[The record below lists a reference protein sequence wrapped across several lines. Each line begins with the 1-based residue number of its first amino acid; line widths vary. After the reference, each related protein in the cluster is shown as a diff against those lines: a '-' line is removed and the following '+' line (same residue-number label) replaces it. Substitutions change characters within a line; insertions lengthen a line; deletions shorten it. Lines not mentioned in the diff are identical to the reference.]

1 MKTNRMKSRTALY
14 GLLSGLLLL
23 AAGMPA
29 AQAASAFTEDFS
41 AGTLPSNFEILKGS
55 GLGVQGVPPVWNG
68 TWGPVFDNGS
78 VRFSGSD
85 TRGDNSGNLRS
96 YLRTIQTD
104 YASVDFVAEVTV
116 TIPYAGPFGAYTS
129 GRNAIFFGLGNA
141 SPMDIYGGASVQGVQ
156 MVVLPTNFFPRV
168 RSVDGTPDGQAL
180 TVADNTSFG
189 GNGTHRLRIEWSACT
204 QTAVLSVDQN
214 YTGGPFVAD
223 CVLPTIDGSDNGFDA
238 TNARIYF
245 GGDWNAVFDD
255 LVVTVNLPP
264 VADAGAAQSV
274 QVGDTVLLDGSGST
288 DDHLAAS
295 ELSYSWSI
303 ASAPAGSAAALA
315 DAGTIAPSFVAD
327 VAGSYVV
334 QVVVSDGDCEDTATT
349 TITVEDKPMDPKEV
363 ARLLL
368 ALACDEIDS
377 LTPSQV
383 TTKGNQRALCNF
395 IKEALED
402 IEKGKFEHAIKKL
415 QDAMSRMDG
424 FPLRGKVDGKGAS
437 QDWITDSAAQSF
449 IHGLL
454 GETVDAL
461 KAAVNPP
468 KKPKGDHD
476 DYDHDDDDHDDD
488 HDGDRKGGK
497 DHKGGKDD

>member
-1 MKTNRMKSRTALY
+1 MKMTTTMTTQRALR
-14 GLLSGLLLL
+14 GLMAGLLLL
-23 AAGMPA
+23 AAGAPA

-41 AGTLPSNFEILKGS
+41 AGTLPPNFEILKGS

-141 SPMDIYGGASVQGVQ
+141 SPVDIYGGASVQGVQ

-274 QVGDTVLLDGSGST
+274 EVGDTVLLDGIGST

-315 DAGTIAPSFVAD
+315 DAGTIAPSFVPD

-334 QVVVSDGDCEDTATT
+334 QVVVSDGDCDDTATT
-349 TITVEDKPMDPKEV
+349 VITVAEKPVDPKE
-363 ARLLL
+363 AAKLLL
-368 ALACDEIDS
+368 ALACDEIDA

-402 IEKGKFEHAIKKL
+402 IDKCKLEDAIKKL
-415 QDAMSRMDG
+415 QDAMSKTDG
-424 FPLRGKVDGKGAS
+424 VPLRGAVDGKGRS
-437 QDWITDSAAQSF
+437 QDWVTDGAAQTF
-449 IHGLL
+449 IYGLL
-454 GETVDAL
+454 NDAVAAL
-461 KAAVNPP
+461 KAAVCPP

-476 DYDHDDDDHDDD
+476 DDDHEDHDDDDD
-488 HDGDRKGGK
+488 HKDGKGGK
-497 DHKGGKDD
+497 GKGGKDD